1 MSLLFFMGFLMIYLY
16 QTFCLLKSR
25 IDSGGGPMGPGPLGF
40 FFFFKVIIYL
50 IFVVG
55 SLSKT
60 LGSLSPQ

>member
-16 QTFCLLKSR
+16 QTFCLLESR
-25 IDSGGGPMGPGPLGF
+25 IDSGGGPSGPVPLG